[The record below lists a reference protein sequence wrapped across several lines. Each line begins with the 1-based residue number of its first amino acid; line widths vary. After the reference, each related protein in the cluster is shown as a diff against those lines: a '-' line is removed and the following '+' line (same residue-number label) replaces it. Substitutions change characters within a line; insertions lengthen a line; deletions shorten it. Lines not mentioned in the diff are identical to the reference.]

1 MYELLRSR
9 KALEM
14 ILSTFQQVE
23 DQRSQLNTGIIVIVL
38 LHIVHYKL
46 LFFTLKAIPGKEMY
60 GSGVGRHFFP
70 KAHHLYNAKKKLYF
84 IVKS

>member
-38 LHIVHYKL
+38 LHIVQYKL
-46 LFFTLKAIPGKEMY
+46 LFFTLKAIPEKKCM
-60 GSGVGRHFFP
+60 GVRLEGTFFP
-70 KAHHLYNAKKKLYF
+70 RPTTYTMLKRN
-84 IVKS
+84 